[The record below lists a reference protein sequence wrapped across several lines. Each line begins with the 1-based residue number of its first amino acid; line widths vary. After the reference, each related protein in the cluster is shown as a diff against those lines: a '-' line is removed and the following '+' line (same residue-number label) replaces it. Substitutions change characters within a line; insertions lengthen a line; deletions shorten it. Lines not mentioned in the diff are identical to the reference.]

1 MMNSL
6 KLKRLNVLENRVLV
20 LDTWILKIHVKVKL
34 YFFLKNTE
42 HNTLVDV
49 VDCGCHPIGSGGNT
63 TCADFTGQCG
73 CASFYTGR
81 DCSDCASY
89 AYREEGEFECKP
101 CGCNTFNTVG
111 NSSSCTLGQCDCASG
126 FCGKHCDGH
135 LINGTCTCPAGY
147 EGDNCDTCAYAYYSI
162 GNSCNCKS
170 FHSEHLGLYF

>member
-1 MMNSL
+1 M
-6 KLKRLNVLENRVLV
+6 
-20 LDTWILKIHVKVKL
+20 
-34 YFFLKNTE
+34 KNTE
-42 HNTLVDV
+42 HDTLVDV

-73 CASFYTGR
+73 CASFYAGR

-126 FCGKHCDGH
+126 FCGKHCDGQ
-135 LINGTCTCPAGY
+135 LLNGACTCPAGY

-170 FHSEHLGLYF
+170 FHSEYLGWYF